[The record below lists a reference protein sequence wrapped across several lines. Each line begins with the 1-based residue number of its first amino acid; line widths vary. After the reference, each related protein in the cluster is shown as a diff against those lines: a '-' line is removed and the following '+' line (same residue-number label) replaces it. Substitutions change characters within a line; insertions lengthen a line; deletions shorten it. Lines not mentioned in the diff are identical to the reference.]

1 VINAQINVFIRVD
14 LCFVLVRQP
23 PKQLANP
30 DLHMSPPS
38 VNSPQL
44 DGTGRFR
51 FYFVVFLVSRD
62 VSLLSAL

>member
-23 PKQLANP
+23 PKKLARP
-30 DLHMSPPS
+30 DWHLSLSS
-38 VNSPQL
+38 VNIPQL
-44 DGTGRFR
+44 DGTGRFPN
-51 FYFVVFLVSRD
+51 FFMFFLVSRD